1 MRILLPLKRQG
12 LYYPQSRP
20 KEMTVMTLG
29 RKAFEAFWLDR
40 AGRGERSARTISQQW
55 ESTAETIRQAWEAAA
70 KMAVHTYAE
79 MLAAREAEWLKDYA
93 DRSAKQP
100 TLYERCVARTHREGQ
115 RPRQGGMV
123 NVHTKPPA
131 HYNAHPSGVEC
142 IEVTRHLPFNLGNV
156 VKYIWRSGLKENES
170 EIKDLEKSL
179 DYLNDEIN
187 KRKLALGITPSPLQ
201 ELERLAAKVNGYGP
215 DGKGHQ

>member
-1 MRILLPLKRQG
+1 
-12 LYYPQSRP
+12 
-20 KEMTVMTLG
+20 MTIQTLG

-40 AGRGERSARTISQQW
+40 ATRGERGARTISQQW
-55 ESTAETIRQAWEAAA
+55 DSTAATIREAWEAAA
-70 KMAVHTYAE
+70 KIVVHVYAE
-79 MLAAREAEWLKDYA
+79 MLTAREAEWFKVG
-93 DRSAKQP
+93 RS
-100 TLYERCVARTHREGQ
+100 HRKGQ
-115 RPRQGGMV
+115 RAPRQGGMV

-142 IEVTRHLPFNLGNV
+142 IEITRHLPFNLGNV
-156 VKYIWRSGLKENES
+156 VKYIWRAGLKENES

-187 KRKLALGITPSPLQ
+187 KRKLALGVTPHFEPVPDARVKPGHGV
-201 ELERLAAKVNGYGP
+201 ELEHQALLKRSDRSYERPSYGP